1 MALTLQDSGFREA
14 GQPADRHADRVL
26 GVVRSGFHESANDLV
41 TRSWSRCLNEYRLH
55 PDKPRDPTVIARAAL
70 EERRARRAD
79 VIDCARYEMTTLY
92 QQLAD
97 NESAVVLTDTDG
109 VIVHMVSSPEFAAEV
124 GPLGLR
130 AGGMWSETEAGTNGM
145 GTCLAAA
152 SPVSVRREEHFFT
165 QFTQLTC
172 SAVPVFDP
180 SGEIVGALD
189 VTSRSSL
196 MQQHLLVLLGMTARM
211 IENRLIDQQFRN
223 AHPLHFHS
231 RPEFVYTLHEGKL
244 AVGDDG
250 QILAANRSALFQL
263 GLHSMD
269 EIRSRRIEDLFQTS
283 LADML
288 QRSAS
293 SSFHPV
299 VTYRANAALRFFAVA
314 RRPASDADAPTGTA
328 SSVGSSITIPPL
340 RAQARSVAARPLAN
354 AVVAGPSSSGASTTA
369 STFEDPRLVAQL
381 DTARRVI
388 ARRTPVL
395 LCGETGSGKEVFAR
409 ALHDASP
416 HAAGAFVAINCA
428 SLPETL
434 IESELFGYRA
444 GAFTGAQRTGRRGKI
459 LQADGG
465 TLFLDEIADMPLELQ
480 ARLLRVLDER
490 RVTPLGTEETHAV
503 DFQLISASHRQLP
516 ALVREGRFRED
527 LYYRLAGIEVQL
539 PALRERSDKREL
551 IRGVLL
557 SEGGADASLSAD
569 AERLL
574 MEHPWPGN
582 IRQLGHVLRTAAA
595 LADGQ
600 PITREHLPS
609 MTVVLQGNGGR
620 PAQAG
625 SMANGAGN
633 GIGHGM
639 HNGSVHGMA
648 NGNSNG
654 ASNGSGSNG
663 GVGGTSG
670 AHMGAAYGSG
680 APGAG
685 NGSVSSSGYGS
696 NIDSPYAS
704 PAHPASHEA
713 SATSDEPHGDNAAC
727 PVKLNPIQANERQV
741 LLQMLEQ
748 HRWNVSN
755 VAKALDVSRN
765 TLYRKLHKLHIQISH
780 PEPGW

>member
-1 MALTLQDSGFREA
+1 MSLTLRDA
-14 GQPADRHADRVL
+14 HRHADRVL
-26 GVVRSGFHESANDLV
+26 EVVRSGFHEQASDVVAQ
-41 TRSWSRCLNEYRLH
+41 SWSRCLNDYQLH
-55 PDKPRDPTVIARAAL
+55 PAKPREPVFIGRVEL

-79 VIDCARYEMTTLY
+79 VIACARYEMTTLY

-97 NESAVVLTDTDG
+97 VESAVVLTDTDG

-130 AGGMWSETEAGTNGM
+130 VGGMWSETEAGTNGM
-145 GTCLAAA
+145 GTCIAAA
-152 SPVSVRREEHFFT
+152 GPVSVRRDDHFFS

-172 SAVPVFDP
+172 SAVPVYDP
-180 SGEIVGALD
+180 SGEIAAVLD

-211 IENRLIDQQFRN
+211 IENRLIDARYRN

-250 QILAANRSALFQL
+250 RILAANRSALFQL
-263 GLHSMD
+263 GLQSM
-269 EIRSRRIEDLFQTS
+269 EEVRQRRIEDLFQTS
-283 LADML
+283 LEDML
-288 QRSAS
+288 QRSTS

-314 RRPASDADAPTGTA
+314 RRPALDATA
-328 SSVGSSITIPPL
+328 RSATPATATIPPAASTGAAGASAL
-340 RAQARSVAARPLAN
+340 SVVPGRAPARPLPRA
-354 AVVAGPSSSGASTTA
+354 ASADTT
-369 STFEDPRLVAQL
+369 FKDPRLVAHL

-388 ARRTPVL
+388 ARQTPVL

-409 ALHDASP
+409 AVHAASP
-416 HAAGAFVAINCA
+416 HAHGAFVAVNCA

-490 RVTPLGTEETHAV
+490 QVTPLGTEETHAV
-503 DFQLISASHRQLP
+503 DFQLISASHQHLP
-516 ALVREGRFRED
+516 SRVRDGSFRED
-527 LYYRLAGIEVQL
+527 LYYRLAGIELML
-539 PALRERSDKREL
+539 PPLRERSDRREL
-551 IRGVLL
+551 VQQVLAA
-557 SEGGADASLSAD
+557 EGGSDATLTPD

-574 MEHPWPGN
+574 LEHAWPGN
-582 IRQLGHVLRTAAA
+582 IRQLRHVLRTAAA
-595 LADGQ
+595 LADGK
-600 PITREHLPS
+600 PIGREQLPS
-609 MTVVLQGNGGR
+609 LLVPAAPQPAPTLQTTTSA
-620 PAQAG
+620 PA
-625 SMANGAGN
+625 
-633 GIGHGM
+633 
-639 HNGSVHGMA
+639 
-648 NGNSNG
+648 
-654 ASNGSGSNG
+654 AS
-663 GVGGTSG
+663 
-670 AHMGAAYGSG
+670 
-680 APGAG
+680 
-685 NGSVSSSGYGS
+685 
-696 NIDSPYAS
+696 D
-704 PAHPASHEA
+704 
-713 SATSDEPHGDNAAC
+713 ATADNAAL

-741 LLQMLEQ
+741 LLQLLEQ

-765 TLYRKLHKLHIQISH
+765 TLYRKLHKLHIEVSH
-780 PEPGW
+780 PE

>member
-1 MALTLQDSGFREA
+1 MAVTLHDAR
-14 GQPADRHADRVL
+14 QPIDRHADHVL
-26 GVVRSGFHESANDLV
+26 DVVRSGFHDPANDV
-41 TRSWSRCLNEYRLH
+41 VMRSWSRCLNEYRLH
-55 PDKPRDPTVIARAAL
+55 PDKPREPTVVARVAL

-109 VIVHMVSSPEFAAEV
+109 VIVHMVSSPEFATEV

-130 AGGMWSETEAGTNGM
+130 AGGIWSETEAGTNGM

-152 SPVSVRREEHFFT
+152 RPVSVRREDHFFT

-180 SGEIVGALD
+180 SGDIVAVLD
-189 VTSRSSL
+189 VSSRSEL

-250 QILAANRSALFQL
+250 RILAANRSALFQL
-263 GLHSMD
+263 GLQSMD
-269 EIRSRRIEDLFQTS
+269 EIRSRRIEDVFQTS

-299 VTYRANAALRFFAVA
+299 VTYRANAAARFFAVA
-314 RRPASDADAPTGTA
+314 RRPASGADAPAGV
-328 SSVGSSITIPPL
+328 SSSAGS
-340 RAQARSVAARPLAN
+340 SVAAPARGQPRVAAARAA
-354 AVVAGPSSSGASTTA
+354 AVGASLT
-369 STFEDPRLVAQL
+369 STFKDPRLVAQL
-381 DTARRVI
+381 DIARRVI

-416 HAAGAFVAINCA
+416 HAAGEFVAINCA
-428 SLPETL
+428 SLPENL

-503 DFQLISASHRQLP
+503 DFQLISASHRHLP

-551 IRGVLL
+551 IRGVLAT
-557 SEGGADASLSAD
+557 EGGADAILSPE

-574 MEHPWPGN
+574 LEHPWPGN
-582 IRQLGHVLRTAAA
+582 IRQLGHVLRSAAA
-595 LADGQ
+595 LADGK

-609 MTVVLQGNGGR
+609 LAVNLQPHVRSPGHMGNG
-620 PAQAG
+620 AQAG
-625 SMANGAGN
+625 NAGGAEGA
-633 GIGHGM
+633 
-639 HNGSVHGMA
+639 VHGL
-648 NGNSNG
+648 GD
-654 ASNGSGSNG
+654 
-663 GVGGTSG
+663 
-670 AHMGAAYGSG
+670 AHA
-680 APGAG
+680 
-685 NGSVSSSGYGS
+685 
-696 NIDSPYAS
+696 
-704 PAHPASHEA
+704 
-713 SATSDEPHGDNAAC
+713 DNAAC
-727 PVKLNPIQANERQV
+727 PIKLNPIQTNERQV

-765 TLYRKLHKLHIQISH
+765 TLYRKLHKLHVEISH
-780 PEPGW
+780 PEHGQ

>member
-1 MALTLQDSGFREA
+1 
-14 GQPADRHADRVL
+14 
-26 GVVRSGFHESANDLV
+26 
-41 TRSWSRCLNEYRLH
+41 
-55 PDKPRDPTVIARAAL
+55 
-70 EERRARRAD
+70 
-79 VIDCARYEMTTLY
+79 
-92 QQLAD
+92 
-97 NESAVVLTDTDG
+97 
-109 VIVHMVSSPEFAAEV
+109 
-124 GPLGLR
+124 
-130 AGGMWSETEAGTNGM
+130 M

-152 SPVSVRREEHFFT
+152 GPVSVRREDHFYT

-180 SGEIVGALD
+180 SGQIVAVLD
-189 VTSRSSL
+189 VSSRSGL

-211 IENRLIDQQFRN
+211 IENRLIDRQFRS

-250 QILAANRSALFQL
+250 RILAANRSALFQL
-263 GLHSMD
+263 GLQSMD

-314 RRPASDADAPTGTA
+314 RRPATDADTPIGSQPSARAPLV
-328 SSVGSSITIPPL
+328 VGSSTTSPTRIST
-340 RAQARSVAARPLAN
+340 RVTAVRSAPA
-354 AVVAGPSSSGASTTA
+354 A
-369 STFEDPRLVAQL
+369 STFEDPRLAAQL

-409 ALHDASP
+409 ALHGASP
-416 HAAGAFVAINCA
+416 HAAGEFVAINCA
-428 SLPETL
+428 SLPENL

-459 LQADGG
+459 LQANGG

-490 RVTPLGTEETHAV
+490 RVTPLGTEETYAV
-503 DFQLISASHRQLP
+503 DFQLVSASHRHLP

-527 LYYRLAGIEVQL
+527 LYYRLAGIEMQL
-539 PALRERSDKREL
+539 PPLRERSDRREL
-551 IRGVLL
+551 IRDVLAA
-557 SEGGADASLSAD
+557 EGGSDASLSPE

-574 MEHPWPGN
+574 MEYSWPGN
-582 IRQLGHVLRTAAA
+582 IRQLGHVLRSAAA
-595 LADGQ
+595 LADGRT
-600 PITREHLPS
+600 ITREHLPS
-609 MTVVLQGNGGR
+609 LDVNLQPAHGR
-620 PAQAG
+620 PPANALPAMQAG
-625 SMANGAGN
+625 S
-633 GIGHGM
+633 
-639 HNGSVHGMA
+639 
-648 NGNSNG
+648 
-654 ASNGSGSNG
+654 
-663 GVGGTSG
+663 
-670 AHMGAAYGSG
+670 
-680 APGAG
+680 
-685 NGSVSSSGYGS
+685 
-696 NIDSPYAS
+696 IDSAL
-704 PAHPASHEA
+704 PAADDA
-713 SATSDEPHGDNAAC
+713 RADNT
-727 PVKLNPIQANERQV
+727 PTPIKLNQIQASERQV

-765 TLYRKLHKLHIQISH
+765 TLYRKLHKLHIEISH
-780 PEPGW
+780 PEQGR